1 MVIGGETIEQ
11 ETQILLHQ
19 LPQVGG
25 DKTVHRVTNL
35 VLQVVEA
42 QVVGETL
49 VSIEMIDESV
59 NLVPAEHRR
68 AKTEIAQIAER
79 HRYALAI
86 PEDGRGDLRIEAP
99 FESETELLNERR
111 RPRQLRN
118 AERSL
123 CQKDRFLSVLLLNS
137 WMKNRWLSSNI

>member
-1 MVIGGETIEQ
+1 MIGREIRTR
-11 ETQILLHQ
+11 LHRQ
-19 LPQVGG
+19 RKVVEG
-25 DKTVHRVTNL
+25 KTVHPVTNL
-35 VLQVVEA
+35 VHQVVEA
-42 QVVGETL
+42 QAVEEML
-49 VSIEMIDESV
+49 VSVEMIDESV

-79 HRYALAI
+79 HHYALEI
-86 PEDGRGDLRIEAP
+86 LEDDRGDRRIEAP

-123 CQKDRFLSVLLLNS
+123 CQKDRFLLVLLLN
-137 WMKNRWLSSNI
+137 